1 MTRIFQCATT
11 VGSQRTP
18 EVSEDEEDD
27 IGMIAECG
35 VY

>member
-1 MTRIFQCATT
+1 MVWKVFLMNT

-27 IGMIAECG
+27 IGVIVEC
-35 VY
+35 